1 MIFKR
6 KGQCFLSNFI
16 LPSLSNIVKDSPR
29 FLKFLYHQTS
39 CRLSPPLTTPLLL
52 PNQMQWTLFVSS
64 ICNTYRDGKKLQ
76 QRILFPEKIYSSF
89 CSFKSSLIKVSTSEK
104 SRYTDAN
111 RMYATLSSFF
121 SSSNT
126 ASPSSSDDTSRSIR
140 LT

>member
-1 MIFKR
+1 M
-6 KGQCFLSNFI
+6 
-16 LPSLSNIVKDSPR
+16 
-29 FLKFLYHQTS
+29 
-39 CRLSPPLTTPLLL
+39 
-52 PNQMQWTLFVSS
+52 
-64 ICNTYRDGKKLQ
+64 Q
-76 QRILFPEKIYSSF
+76 QRILFPKKIYSSF

-140 LT
+140 DKLQCYFQIRRLETGSDSFTLPFTLSALADYISTDRSAMMRELKRMREEGLVDMEGRRVTLPPQRD